1 MTAAGRF
8 VRELTGR
15 SHQVFVSLLRA
26 QVSADLRAVEL
37 LGQALDGRHPRPVAD
52 ELVDI
57 EHDGDEQRSALV
69 AELSRAI
76 TTPMDRED
84 LFRVSSSIDDVL
96 DNLRDFARE
105 LELYRPRSVVRFRPI
120 IDVVS
125 DALRALDRGI
135 EQLSNGSQSVLAEAK
150 APRAREARCAG
161 CIRRPWATFSKGTS
175 CRWKCFASGSC
186 FDGSTSSPCASV
198 RPQMPCRTA
207 RSSGASDDRARR
219 WPAWRLIAARELI
232 AGDRGKE
239 TLSK

>member
-150 APRAREARCAG
+150 AAKSAG
-161 CIRRPWATFSKGTS
+161 SKVRRLY
-175 CRWKCFASGSC
+175 
-186 FDGSTSSPCASV
+186 
-198 RPQMPCRTA
+198 QTA
-207 RSSGASDDRARR
+207 VGHLLQGDQLSMEVLRQ
-219 WPAWRLIAARELI
+219 RELLRRLDVV
-232 AGDRGKE
+232 ALRLGEAADALSDG
-239 TLSK
+239 TLKRSQ